1 MNAYCKSTTRD
12 EIINFSFFS
21 RQFVPSLPSMSMHAF
36 SNCICVSLAIHL
48 AWLDCI
54 ARSLIFP
61 PSSSLANT
69 NKLKMEHFP
78 LCPLLFLF
86 CWPTFHC
93 KIYLF
98 KWLLLNFFSRS
109 HSLPPSFECMC
120 NVYACF
126 WCSVFR
132 FWFIV
137 WAESN
142 KQCLRKLVCVSV
154 SVYVSSYFLFL
165 FIRFVR
171 LFKYGCGLWGGVFYA
186 VGNNAYSNGS
196 GNFLKTFAITD
207 SFILSSAKH
216 RCFGCRDKGRE
227 EKRVP
232 EFDCSYACEEEFEIE
247 KRRMARVCSAHWG
260 KRMCKVQNDY

>member
-1 MNAYCKSTTRD
+1 MSTSVLVLLT
-12 EIINFSFFS
+12 NFSLQNLSFQMVVAQFF
-21 RQFVPSLPSMSMHAF
+21 FA
-36 SNCICVSLAIHL
+36 
-48 AWLDCI
+48 
-54 ARSLIFP
+54 
-61 PSSSLANT
+61 
-69 NKLKMEHFP
+69 
-78 LCPLLFLF
+78 
-86 CWPTFHC
+86 
-93 KIYLF
+93 
-98 KWLLLNFFSRS
+98 RS

-171 LFKYGCGLWGGVFYA
+171 LFKYGCGLWGCVFYA

-196 GNFLKTFAITD
+196 EKMLKTFAITD
-207 SFILSSAKH
+207 SFILSQTH
-216 RCFGCRDKGRE
+216 MLWLQRQWKGRE
-227 EKRVP
+227 VSAWIRIFICLRVRIWNWKKAHVCAHCTLLGKADMQSPKRLL
-232 EFDCSYACEEEFEIE
+232 IQ
-247 KRRMARVCSAHWG
+247 K
-260 KRMCKVQNDY
+260 